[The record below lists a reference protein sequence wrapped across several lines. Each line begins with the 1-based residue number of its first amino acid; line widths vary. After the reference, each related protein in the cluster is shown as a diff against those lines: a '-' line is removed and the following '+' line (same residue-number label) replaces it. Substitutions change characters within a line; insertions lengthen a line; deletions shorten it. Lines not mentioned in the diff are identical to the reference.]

1 MNQRAEVYFSLAEF
15 CSSES
20 LTFWDKLVFE
30 IAWQDYSEA
39 AKSGYGRAKG
49 RADFLY
55 ENNITTASDWFM
67 TSETADELIPKGEC
81 YSWINRS
88 VKRK

>member
-1 MNQRAEVYFSLAEF
+1 MSVNP
-15 CSSES
+15 
-20 LTFWDKLVFE
+20 TNGDKN
-30 IAWQDYSEA
+30 W
-39 AKSGYGRAKG
+39 
-49 RADFLY
+49 DFLY

-67 TSETADELIPKGEC
+67 TSETGDELIPKGEC